1 MRLLYRAL
9 LSLRRR
15 IQHGASAVK
24 QILQDQSWCCSGWAC
39 ILFWNRMRTAGS
51 FSVSRHWLVFR
62 VLDEKAVRQNWPWC
76 GDHPISDAE
85 AFHTGS
91 YVICRCWYSCFLH
104 NYFMKIF
111 QKMIDFF
118 IPGLYYNNIW
128 NELKGNSMDMDMTE
142 SIRLVEENM
151 RRKRN
156 TSPSSRG
163 ELSSFCRNPAS
174 VTVLEYAGTRRD
186 WYREVSIK

>member
-1 MRLLYRAL
+1 MCLLYRAL

-24 QILQDQSWCCSGWAC
+24 QILQDPSWCCSGWAC

-51 FSVSRHWLVFR
+51 FSVSRHRLAFR
-62 VLDEKAVRQNWPWC
+62 ALDEKAVRHNWPWC
-76 GDHPISDAE
+76 GDHSISDAE
-85 AFHTGS
+85 AFHAGS

-118 IPGLYYNNIW
+118 IPGLYYSNIW
-128 NELKGNSMDMDMTE
+128 KWQRVFGWWKKICEVCGTHPRAAEVKF
-142 SIRLVEENM
+142 
-151 RRKRN
+151 
-156 TSPSSRG
+156 
-163 ELSSFCRNPAS
+163 SSFCRNPAS